1 MVIAS
6 LFLIAGFLERD
17 TERERERER
26 DSWEARYEEWEN
38 KMGLAPIIRNRAFIT
53 TKVWAF
59 WEKIVNERIRGQLHL
74 FIPDFLFFFF
84 LAEIHS

>member
-26 DSWEARYEEWEN
+26 EILGRLV
-38 KMGLAPIIRNRAFIT
+38 MRNGKI
-53 TKVWAF
+53 KWVW
-59 WEKIVNERIRGQLHL
+59 R
-74 FIPDFLFFFF
+74 P
-84 LAEIHS
+84 